1 MEDNA
6 FRKGLSVTAIILI
19 VLSAALLSL
28 NATNTI
34 VFGEHTA
41 FYGFFFIAAVAIPL
55 LAVLIVLTRY
65 YNRTDTVEEMM
76 AAIAVR
82 YSIFG
87 WFFVFLIKFI
97 SGILDLFFADFYN
110 TYYTTIY
117 LCLNSFNVCV
127 VGTLVLAIGLR
138 KLPKMKIEK
147 RNLKFG
153 QIILLIMMMYGLTQ
167 VGSLMGMP
175 IHLALT
181 SFSSLTTNAEE
192 SISNLKSNLI
202 IGSDIY
208 IRVITIGILPA
219 IFEELLFRKFLIDR
233 TIRHGEF
240 VSCAM
245 SGIMFGLW
253 HGNFQQFFFAF
264 FIGVM
269 FAFVYIRTG
278 KIIYTMIFH
287 ASLNVVTSTVTAELL
302 AKLIDKMGPILKTG
316 DIEPNFDY
324 DALMTSILPLLL
336 ILLVW
341 IIVLAGMQ
349 IAGFVLLIVK
359 RKKFK
364 LVAREGELGRKEIL
378 RKLTHNVT
386 MWVFFAFALLL
397 FVYTY
402 LPDILAVFISR
413 R

>member
-87 WFFVFLIKFI
+87 WFFVFLIKFV
-97 SGILDLFFADFYN
+97 SGILDLFFPDFYN

-167 VGSLMGMP
+167 VGSLM
-175 IHLALT
+175 
-181 SFSSLTTNAEE
+181 
-192 SISNLKSNLI
+192 
-202 IGSDIY
+202 
-208 IRVITIGILPA
+208 
-219 IFEELLFRKFLIDR
+219 
-233 TIRHGEF
+233 
-240 VSCAM
+240 
-245 SGIMFGLW
+245 
-253 HGNFQQFFFAF
+253 
-264 FIGVM
+264 
-269 FAFVYIRTG
+269 
-278 KIIYTMIFH
+278 
-287 ASLNVVTSTVTAELL
+287 
-302 AKLIDKMGPILKTG
+302 
-316 DIEPNFDY
+316 
-324 DALMTSILPLLL
+324 
-336 ILLVW
+336 
-341 IIVLAGMQ
+341 
-349 IAGFVLLIVK
+349 
-359 RKKFK
+359 
-364 LVAREGELGRKEIL
+364 
-378 RKLTHNVT
+378 
-386 MWVFFAFALLL
+386 
-397 FVYTY
+397 
-402 LPDILAVFISR
+402 
-413 R
+413 